1 MTSLYQS
8 AAIAL
13 SALANAM
20 YETNK
25 VAIVRKVYSAA
36 AGPRLGCLIPH
47 IKAEYEASY
56 LPLMG
61 IINYMVLVWFY
72 DV

>member
-1 MTSLYQS
+1 
-8 AAIAL
+8 
-13 SALANAM
+13 M

-47 IKAEYEASY
+47 IKAEYEDIA
-56 LPLMG
+56 LARADKA
-61 IINYMVLVWFY
+61 IAA
-72 DV
+72 D

>member
-1 MTSLYQS
+1 
-8 AAIAL
+8 
-13 SALANAM
+13 M
-20 YETNK
+20 YETNM
-25 VAIVRKVYSAA
+25 VAIIRKVYSAA

-47 IKAEYEASY
+47 IKAEYEVSY